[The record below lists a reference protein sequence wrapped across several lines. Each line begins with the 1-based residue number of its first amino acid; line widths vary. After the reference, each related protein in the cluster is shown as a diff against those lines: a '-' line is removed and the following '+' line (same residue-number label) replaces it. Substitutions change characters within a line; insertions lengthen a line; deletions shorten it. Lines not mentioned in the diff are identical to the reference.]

1 MLIKEKIK
9 SIWICAFLSLVVSIF
24 GLCLCGMP
32 SGVVLAEDSGT
43 MTPEVTIS
51 FAFDSTIISS
61 NTATTDYNGCVH
73 TLQANIAYSGETDE
87 YKWYYKKNSDSSFN
101 QIDDNSRYNNN
112 ISEKYSTINIKNVA
126 QSGIYCLGVYNE
138 EKLLKQSNEITVTIK
153 PESFDLTISQ
163 VKEDKAFD
171 ETDTIEIVS
180 SSFDEDSMLS
190 DVDKTENILPI
201 GILHTADAGDNIYI
215 EKVILVDVDGTT
227 EKNKTLNENYT
238 INPTFTCSRYVNVA
252 KKDVSI
258 EIKLDNKE
266 FVASDTSYYAD
277 YTGEDYG
284 PRLKMLYKDV
294 SGASVYVKIGYAY
307 PTGSLSPNYLID
319 ANDYM
324 LKAIKQE
331 SDKNYNFVD
340 GNKYFKIKKINPTF
354 IFSSTKPVYTGA
366 TQNIADFVKVNN
378 SEQTIKFANNVTTF
392 TTLADWATIKSNKF
406 TVEESKNYVSMTGT
420 FPNDFDM
427 EKGELVVGLAKSEYE
442 YNDGNNIKVEYTI
455 SPSLEGVEL
464 TQKTTVTKVEENKNV
479 ELYFA
484 GSDNYKQKTYTVT
497 INVVPQVVNVSGY
510 KWNYNGL
517 GLQYKGDKFEILL
530 KDIPS
535 EDEGKIDIVYE
546 GNKEQSVGT
555 YLAKV
560 KITAK
565 DGYKIEGYVEPLFYE
580 IYKLE
585 IPIPKLKSEITSFV
599 YKVGEKQGL
608 EFRETISDNM
618 YLISNNVEINA
629 GKYQAIASL
638 NDKSNTCW
646 KGGSSEDLTFDWEI
660 TKQIVRVSKYKTVLV
675 YGGFE
680 QSLDVKE
687 NEFYYVIGDSAIDI
701 GEYKT
706 VLVLKDKN
714 NFAFDKNGSG
724 EYIINW
730 KITGD
735 KEGAGLP
742 IALIVLVT
750 ILVTGLGVFFTLRYT
765 FVTKEKQERKK
776 RLEEKL
782 KKTSKTK

>member
-9 SIWICAFLSLVVSIF
+9 SIWICAFLSLVVGIF

-32 SGVVLAEDSGT
+32 SAVVLAEEDAGT
-43 MTPEVTIS
+43 TTPEVTIS
-51 FAFDSTIISS
+51 FSFNNVNVSQNSASE
-61 NTATTDYNGCVH
+61 NYNG
-73 TLQANIAYSGETDE
+73 TAFKLLANVTRDNNVIKGAIYE
-87 YKWYYKKNSDSSFN
+87 WYYKKVGGTGFT
-101 QIDDNSRYNNN
+101 QIDSKGEVTTGGSYVE
-112 ISEKYSTINIKNVA
+112 ITNVA
-126 QSGIYCLGVYNE
+126 QSGTYYLRVKQESTILATSQDVSITINPKDISNLTITKVE
-138 EKLLKQSNEITVTIK
+138 ENKVFDGKDTIGITESNFETIK
-153 PESFDLTISQ
+153 
-163 VKEDKAFD
+163 A
-171 ETDTIEIVS
+171 S
-180 SSFDEDSMLS
+180 SLVN
-190 DVDKTENILPI
+190 VDKGKSFSLM
-201 GILHTADAGDNIYI
+201 GILHTADAGENIYI
-215 EKVILVDVDGTT
+215 KDVFLVD
-227 EKNKTLNENYT
+227 ENNIKNENYT
-238 INPTFTCSRYVNVA
+238 ILSPIFSSRYVNVA
-252 KKDVSI
+252 KKDVPI

-266 FVASDTSYYAD
+266 FVASGTSYYAD

-284 PRLKMLYKDV
+284 PRLKMLYKDI

-354 IFSSTKPVYTGA
+354 TFSSTKPVYTGA
-366 TQNIADFVKVNN
+366 IQNIADFVKVNN

-392 TTLADWATIKSNKF
+392 TTLSDWATIISKGF
-406 TVEESKNYVSMTGT
+406 TVEESKNYVFMTGT

-427 EKGELVVGLAKSEYE
+427 EKGELAVALTKTEYE
-442 YNDGNNIKVEYTI
+442 YNDGNNIKVEYSI

-464 TQKTTVTKVEENKNV
+464 TQKTTVTKVGENVDV

-510 KWNYNGL
+510 KWDYNGL

-629 GKYQAIASL
+629 GKYQAIVSL